1 MVCSSGQTVL
11 TRDDRGLAA
20 GRRAPAGRS
29 ERRHRPLV
37 AAAGVC
43 PGRTCRPQ
51 PRVPDGAAPR
61 PAGDGGV
68 GCRRRR
74 RQGRPW
80 AGFPCD
86 AANEHTPAA
95 RACTACWGRGG
106 EARGRAVTA
115 ACSLQ
120 APRGLCPAPV
130 PRITSGLYPARSCWA
145 RGGRGLSSGW
155 NRAATLE
162 PGQPRA
168 GAARPRAHGQE
179 PVALEQTLS
188 EAQQPRAGPASRP
201 VCACPFPRG
210 PQQRGLGHTPHATP
224 GLVRTTG
231 LQALPQGACPPH
243 PVPQEG
249 QTWGA
254 GPSRKGTRPVLSAEK
269 AGGLRPR
276 PGTLA
281 PSCQPHPSSAASHQK
296 PF

>member
-1 MVCSSGQTVL
+1 MVRSSGQTVL

-20 GRRAPAGRS
+20 GRRAPVGRS

-43 PGRTCRPQ
+43 PRRTCRPQ

-86 AANEHTPAA
+86 TANEHTPAA

-130 PRITSGLYPARSCWA
+130 PRITSGLYPARSCCA
-145 RGGRGLSSGW
+145 RGGRGLSFGW
-155 NRAATLE
+155 NRAATLG
-162 PGQPRA
+162 PGQPRPGA
-168 GAARPRAHGQE
+168 AWPRARGPGADPERGTAAPRRAHIPPSVRLSFPSRSPAARPRSHPARHARPG
-179 PVALEQTLS
+179 PHHRPPGPPSGSLPTSPCATGGTDVGGRTLS
-188 EAQQPRAGPASRP
+188 EGNPAGAVGRESGGTSSPPRHAGPLLP
-201 VCACPFPRG
+201 
-210 PQQRGLGHTPHATP
+210 ATP
-224 GLVRTTG
+224 
-231 LQALPQGACPPH
+231 
-243 PVPQEG
+243 
-249 QTWGA
+249 
-254 GPSRKGTRPVLSAEK
+254 
-269 AGGLRPR
+269 
-276 PGTLA
+276 
-281 PSCQPHPSSAASHQK
+281 
-296 PF
+296 